1 MAQNG
6 LVVEITQTEDFR
18 FTVHFPQADL
28 MTDEPPPTGAGS
40 GPQPSELLAAAVAN
54 CLMASLLFCLNKS
67 HVTSAPLRAR
77 AEGHTGRDAA
87 GRLRITGID
96 VTLIAPAA
104 TPRCLSLFENYC
116 TVTQSVRAGIPIK
129 VAVTDEQGR
138 VIYEDHS
145 PSPSPS

>member
-6 LVVEITQTEDFR
+6 LVVEITQLEDFR

-54 CLMASLLFCLNKS
+54 CLMASLLFCLKKS
-67 HVTSAPLRAR
+67 HAASAPLRAR
-77 AEGHTGRDAA
+77 AEGHTGRDAT

-96 VTLIAPAA
+96 VTLVAPDA

-116 TVTQSVRAGIPIK
+116 TVTQSVRAGIPI
-129 VAVTDEQGR
+129 AVTVKDEQGQ
-138 VIYEDHS
+138 VIHEDRPPTPG
-145 PSPSPS
+145 PS